1 MFQNIA
7 DMGFQEELEEEKNSN
22 IKYRLKQIFK
32 IQNII
37 IYILTVLM
45 STLSVKNE
53 IMPFGLAMV
62 AACVGESIPIAGV
75 FIMAIIGTV
84 IKG

>member
-37 IYILTVLM
+37 IYI
-45 STLSVKNE
+45 
-53 IMPFGLAMV
+53 
-62 AACVGESIPIAGV
+62 
-75 FIMAIIGTV
+75 
-84 IKG
+84 